1 VLLLIAFGFGWV
13 ASSLHTQYWAKLK
26 PAVGRALA
34 AVFGRQPALASV
46 PGGQVAATVIVEP
59 NENPKQIRPTIR
71 PFLSGISMPFG
82 VPWRLIGCVA
92 VAALV
97 LGILYFYGESRYA
110 EGAAVERGE
119 WQQKYMDAQER
130 ARHAEYDLAMD
141 RLSREQEAER
151 LRVSRE
157 ANLARVRQ
165 EIANAPDLEA
175 QYAAYLAHRDSLRAQ
190 SAERLAGA
198 RTDYLS
204 SIAPDA

>member
-1 VLLLIAFGFGWV
+1 MEYLLAFLFGWV
-13 ASSLHTQYWAKLK
+13 ACSLHSQYWAKLK
-26 PAVGRALA
+26 PIVGRALA
-34 AVFGRQPALASV
+34 GVFGRQPAPAAKLA
-46 PGGQVAATVIVEP
+46 GHVAAAPVV
-59 NENPKQIRPTIR
+59 ENPNQTRRTIR

-119 WQQKYMDAQER
+119 WQQKYLDAQER
-130 ARHAEYDLAMD
+130 ARHAEHDLAMD
-141 RLSREQEAER
+141 RLTREQEAER

-165 EIANAPDLEA
+165 EIANAPDLET

-190 SAERLAGA
+190 SAERLARA
-198 RTDYLS
+198 RADYLS
-204 SIAPDA
+204 GIAPNA

>member
-1 VLLLIAFGFGWV
+1 
-13 ASSLHTQYWAKLK
+13 
-26 PAVGRALA
+26 
-34 AVFGRQPALASV
+34 
-46 PGGQVAATVIVEP
+46 
-59 NENPKQIRPTIR
+59 
-71 PFLSGISMPFG
+71 MPFG

-92 VAALV
+92 AAALV

-130 ARHAEYDLAMD
+130 ARHAEHDLAMD
-141 RLSREQEAER
+141 RLTREQEAER

-165 EIANAPDLEA
+165 EIANAPDLET

>member
-1 VLLLIAFGFGWV
+1 MLVLLAFCFGCV
-13 ASSLHTQYWAKLK
+13 AGSLTTQHWAKIRR
-26 PAVGRALA
+26 AGGAALA
-34 AVFGRQPALASV
+34 VVAGTPPA
-46 PGGQVAATVIVEP
+46 PAAQSL
-59 NENPKQIRPTIR
+59 KQTGNTIR

-97 LGILYFYGESRYA
+97 LGIIYFYGESRYA

-130 ARHAEYDLAMD
+130 ARHAEHDLAMD
-141 RLSREQEAER
+141 RLTREQEAER

-165 EIANAPDLEA
+165 EIANAPDLET